1 MSNLEYAPV
10 MLSELA
16 ARVRSGD
23 LRPRDLVDEALRR
36 VEATSPLNAVTEV
49 WADEAREAAD
59 HHAGNGPLAGLP
71 LLIKDMVR
79 VAGHRVTLGSRLFA
93 DAPVDGEDD
102 VAVARLRAAGAIPL
116 GRTNTPE
123 FGAVGFT
130 SNALYGTTVNPWNT
144 AFTPGGSS
152 GGSAAALAAGVVPL
166 ATTSDGGGSVRA
178 PASFCGLVGH
188 KPTAGVIGRNYL
200 PRWIEFSTQGATAS
214 TVADVV
220 LQMQIMQ
227 GPAVGD
233 FLSLP
238 ESLDLRPVM
247 PAKVYATRSF
257 RSDVDEEIEVNFRR
271 TVEALEKS
279 GVPVEWVESPTDEAA
294 VLTWFIISCTELTQS
309 LAPERDRFDELSTY
323 VQDQVRVA
331 SRFTLD
337 DYLAASRQRA
347 AVSARFEK
355 LLGNDAVLLSPT
367 VNVRSFGPE
376 GPLPTSAGKAT
387 DNPSVAYNTT
397 DANLTGLPATS
408 VPMGLD
414 RNGVP
419 TGLQISGGRFRDSLC
434 LGLAAHI
441 EKIQPWPLVAPGYE
455 PFGL

>member
-1 MSNLEYAPV
+1 

-16 ARVRSGD
+16 ARVRSGG
-23 LRPRDLVDEALRR
+23 LHPRDLVEESLRR
-36 VEATSPLNAVTEV
+36 IEAASSLNAVTEV
-49 WADEAREAAD
+49 WADEARAAAD
-59 HHAGNGPLAGLP
+59 QHTGQGPLAGLP

-79 VAGHRVTLGSRLFA
+79 VDGHRVTLGSRLFV
-93 DAPVDGEDD
+93 DAAHDTEDD
-102 VAVARLRAAGAIPL
+102 VAVARLRSAGAIPL

-130 SNALYGTTVNPWNT
+130 SNALYGTTVNPWNP

-152 GGSAAALAAGVVPL
+152 GGSSAALAAGVAPL

-238 ESLDLRPVM
+238 DSIDLRPVM
-247 PAKVYATRSF
+247 PSTVYATPSF
-257 RSDVDEEIEVNFRR
+257 RSAVDDEIEANFRH

-279 GVPVEWVESPTDEAA
+279 GVAVTWVEPPTDEAA

-309 LAPERDRFDELSTY
+309 LASERERFHELSAY

-347 AVSARFEK
+347 VVASRFEK
-355 LLGNDAVLLSPT
+355 LLGQDAVLLSPT

-376 GPLPTSAGKAT
+376 GPLPTSAGNVT

-419 TGLQISGGRFRDSLC
+419 TGLQISGGRFRDQLC
-434 LGLAAHI
+434 LGLAAHL

-455 PFGL
+455 SFDL